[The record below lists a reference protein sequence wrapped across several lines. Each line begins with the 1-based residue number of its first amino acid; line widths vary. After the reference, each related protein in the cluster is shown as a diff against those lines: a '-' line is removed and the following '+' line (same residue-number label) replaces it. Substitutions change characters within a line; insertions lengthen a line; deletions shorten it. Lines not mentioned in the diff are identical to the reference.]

1 MADDPQFSLEME
13 AVTEDE
19 MRSEF
24 KRMVHNVASQ
34 LSEDQLKEVRYL
46 KSIKSDDKALQVL
59 ESLEQR
65 GEFSFSNVGPLEQ
78 LMREIPRVDLIQDHI
93 GPYREK
99 YRQLQEAG
107 VCVCVVWLCQLLK
120 VPLHNYWYIDLH
132 VDLRT

>member
-99 YRQLQEAG
+99 YRQFQEAG
-107 VCVCVVWLCQLLK
+107 VCVCVLYGYASC
-120 VPLHNYWYIDLH
+120 
-132 VDLRT
+132 